1 MVEEKTLAY
10 NSSKLKKTKNQKV
23 IYSRLTHQNFPL
35 IYKRNEIEKKSVR
48 WYVFKAYLELDSPNR
63 N

>member
-35 IYKRNEIEKKSVR
+35 IYKRNEIEK
-48 WYVFKAYLELDSPNR
+48 LNL
-63 N
+63 